1 MLPGDGFAALDG
13 QRWQF
18 RPTAAWPAGQYQLA
32 AFGKP
37 LIPFSVR

>member
-18 RPTAAWPAGQYQLA
+18 RPTKAWPAGQYQLA

-37 LIPFSVR
+37 LIPFTVR